1 MDFLHYA
8 FRSGSP
14 SSNNHVLTAKKIQQI
29 CCISQLNADHKTS
42 VSTWGQ
48 ATSCTSCPNPK
59 IQFWNQLWQ
68 VLVPQG
74 TLLRFNSIYTSTNFL
89 LPADR
94 TKPRAEVINLSKNL
108 LHSRSYPIWTLNH
121 INQRFHL
128 SSRVLTGC
136 FSGEWSHL
144 IYIDV
149 KYLEP
154 PPLEAY
160 LIYKIL
166 PQFRIITFSFALELR
181 ALELIHTLTFF
192 LYPKDSKRLEIRL
205 HISGHK
211 WPGKHAPV
219 QVCNQVAK

>member
-29 CCISQLNADHKTS
+29 CCISQRNADHKTS

-59 IQFWNQLWQ
+59 IQSETNYDKFCATRHTFTVQLT
-68 VLVPQG
+68 V
-74 TLLRFNSIYTSTNFL
+74 FTSTNFL

-108 LHSRSYPIWTLNH
+108 LHSRSYPIWTLDH

-128 SSRVLTGC
+128 PSRVLTGC
-136 FSGEWSHL
+136 LSREWSHL

-166 PQFRIITFSFALELR
+166 PQFHKKNFLICSRVESVGIDSQIDFFSC
-181 ALELIHTLTFF
+181 T
-192 LYPKDSKRLEIRL
+192 LEIPKGWKNMFAY
-205 HISGHK
+205 ICSQMT
-211 WPGKHAPV
+211 W
-219 QVCNQVAK
+219 